1 MKVPKAKK
9 LPSGSWRVRVMVDGE
24 SVSITKATER
34 EAVAAAMQ
42 IKAGKEDR
50 RRYAPKTV
58 TKAIDEYIESRK
70 NVISPSTIKGYRMIQ
85 KHRFPSMMDRC
96 ISELTQAQWQKA
108 VNSEAKVC
116 SAKTLKNAWFFVS
129 SVISET
135 TGQKLVVRLPQVLPN
150 ELPFLNAEQIPVFI
164 AAMKGHP
171 HEIAAL
177 LALSSLRRS
186 ELLAVRWEDIDL
198 EKGCIRVHGA
208 VVRGEDGS
216 LVYKKE
222 NKNLSSRR
230 VVPFLIPQLREAVI
244 AADKQSEF
252 VVTCKPDV
260 MLPAIN
266 KVCRENGLPEVGMHG
281 LRRSFSSLAY
291 KLGISEEVTMR
302 AGGWKDITTMRKVYT
317 EISEADIRDQGKVY
331 ESFFSAIE

>member
-1 MKVPKAKK
+1 MKVPKAER
-9 LPSGSWRVRVMVDGE
+9 LSSGSWRIRVMVNGE
-24 SVSITKATER
+24 SVSITKPTEK

-42 IKAGKEDR
+42 IKAGKTDR

-58 TKAIDEYIESRK
+58 TKAIDEYIEARR
-70 NVISPSTIKGYRMIQ
+70 NVVSPSTIKGYRMIQ

-96 ISELTQAQWQKA
+96 ISDLTQSQWQKA
-108 VNSEAKVC
+108 VNAEAKVC

-129 SVISET
+129 SVISEA

-164 AAMKGHP
+164 AAMKGRP

-198 EKGCIRVHGA
+198 ERGCIRVHGA

-216 LVYKKE
+216 LVYKNE

-230 VVPFLIPQLREAVI
+230 VVPFLIPQLRDAVM
-244 AADKQSEF
+244 AADKSSEF

-281 LRRSFSSLAY
+281 LRRSFASLAY
-291 KLGISEEVTMR
+291 HLGISEEVTMR
-302 AGGWKDITTMRKVYT
+302 AGGWSDITTMRKIYT
-317 EISEADIRDQGKVY
+317 KISEADIRNQGKMY
-331 ESFFSAIE
+331 ESFFSAME